1 MSFWILGMP
10 QSKIIS
16 LCYRFTLILSGA
28 TVILGAIGGFAL
40 LVILENYGH
49 KIVPDIF
56 VERGLPVSLD
66 LIQIFVS
73 LMIPFLISIV
83 FSYFSFSQFRKENQS
98 FVDVVRSL
106 A

>member
-1 MSFWILGMP
+1 M
-10 QSKIIS
+10 
-16 LCYRFTLILSGA
+16 C
-28 TVILGAIGGFAL
+28 GAIAGFGL
-40 LVILENYGH
+40 LVVLERYGH
-49 KIVPDIF
+49 VIVPDIF

-66 LIQIFVS
+66 PSQVLSS
-73 LMIPFLISIV
+73 LAIPFLISIV